1 MLTVCFESS
10 DLNVRAFSLPSQIT
24 ANIKAPLSTRLTVT
38 ASPANKLKM
47 FRLVRT
53 SLGKK
58 KKHCKKM
65 KQSGGKNRCGFKW
78 RSGMTAY
85 ETVRDLWMDFPVIVG
100 CKSEFSCRAYFSVIV
115 SAVTAGNFLP
125 WWFIIEC
132 VKFLMRHMAA
142 LTFFCATNEGRG
154 HGCQSLVNTDCFVWK
169 SKKPINAFLFLLSH
183 LRRVNK
189 QIYTWTKD
197 ILVSWQ

>member
-24 ANIKAPLSTRLTVT
+24 ANTKAPLSTRLTVT

-53 SLGKK
+53 SLEK

-142 LTFFCATNEGRG
+142 LTFFAQQTRGGATAVNHMSTPTVLCE
-154 HGCQSLVNTDCFVWK
+154 SLK
-169 SKKPINAFLFLLSH
+169 SP
-183 LRRVNK
+183 
-189 QIYTWTKD
+189 
-197 ILVSWQ
+197 